1 MAKLRL
7 LCSQGDKVVEWDP
20 GRVDAGERDAQAA
33 VVEAERIFEES
44 RRRGATAFKVEPGRP
59 AERVDSFDPRA
70 KEVVIV
76 PRVAGGA
83 ISPGERLVMTPEGM
97 ARLEDELERLRTVE
111 RADLATR
118 LRDARE
124 SPGDQSDNLEL
135 LEAQSDLAMLE
146 ARIAEL
152 EYSLAQAQ
160 VVETQGGDLAELG
173 SSVAVRDDE
182 GEEDTYVL
190 VGPAEA
196 APREGRIS
204 IASPVGRAL
213 LGTRAGD
220 EATVET
226 PAGSR
231 RLTVLSV
238 A

>member
-1 MAKLRL
+1 
-7 LCSQGDKVVEWDP
+7 VEWDAT
-20 GRVDAGERDAQAA
+20 RLSSDERDARAA
-33 VVEAERIFEES
+33 ILEAERIFEAA
-44 RRRGATAFKVEPGRP
+44 RRQGATAFKVEPGRP
-59 AERVDSFDPRA
+59 AERLERFDPGA

-83 ISPGERLVMTPEGM
+83 ISPSERLVMTPAGM
-97 ARLEDELERLRTVE
+97 ARLEEELERLRTVD
-111 RADLATR
+111 RAEVAAR
-118 LRDARE
+118 LSDARE

-135 LEAQSDLAMLE
+135 LEAQHDLSLLE

-160 VVETQGGDLAELG
+160 VVESKHGDLAELG
-173 SSVAVRDDE
+173 STVVVRDDE
-182 GEEDTYVL
+182 GEEDSYVL

-213 LGTRAGD
+213 LGSRAGD
-220 EATVET
+220 QAKVDT
-226 PAGSR
+226 PAGAR
-231 RLTVLSV
+231 HLIVLRV

>member
-20 GRVDAGERDAQAA
+20 QQLESGERDARAA
-33 VVEAERIFEES
+33 VVEAERIFETA
-44 RRRGATAFKVEPGRP
+44 RRQGATAFKVAPGRP
-59 AERVDSFDPRA
+59 AERLETFDP
-70 KEVVIV
+70 KTEEVVIV

-83 ISPGERLVMTPEGM
+83 ISPGERLVMTPAGM
-97 ARLEDELERLRTVE
+97 ARLEEELERLRTVQ
-111 RADLATR
+111 RAELATR

-135 LEAQSDLAMLE
+135 LEAQHDLSLLE

-160 VVETQGGDLAELG
+160 VVESQGGDLAGLG
-173 SSVAVRDDE
+173 STIVVRDED
-182 GEEDTYVL
+182 GEEDSYVL

-213 LGTRAGD
+213 LGARAGD
-220 EATVET
+220 EAAVET